1 MNPRVPKLRNCSRAL
16 ALALSCAALVA
27 LAGCALGLTTVAPA
41 ALSLGEYA
49 GIQVAKGPDR
59 NTAGPED
66 EQGERCDTLVQ
77 TPPGVEEIRKNADDE
92 IEARQWRLVD
102 SDDGM
107 KWAIVQQKMAPS
119 GGWQPKPGISKLQF
133 SPELKSQLKRGGDPK
148 YLAYAPEDTETIA
161 DSDQE
166 TTVTEVFGPPIGK
179 FQWHGRTYGYVLVK
193 KLPCF
198 KQLN

>member
-1 MNPRVPKLRNCSRAL
+1 MGSRWSKLPACARAL
-16 ALALSCAALVA
+16 PLAFLCAGLSA

-77 TPPGVEEIRKNADDE
+77 TPPGVEEVRKNADGD
-92 IEARQWRLVD
+92 IEARQWRLIN

-107 KWAIVQQKMAPS
+107 KWAIVQQKMAPAD
-119 GGWQPKPGISKLQF
+119 GWQPKPGIAKLQF

-198 KQLN
+198 KPLN